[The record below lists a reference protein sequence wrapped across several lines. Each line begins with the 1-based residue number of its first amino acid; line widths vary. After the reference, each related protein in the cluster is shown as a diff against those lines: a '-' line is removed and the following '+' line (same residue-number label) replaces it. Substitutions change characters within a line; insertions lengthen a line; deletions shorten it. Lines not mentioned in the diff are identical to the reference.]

1 MIEVSHLTK
10 RYGEVLALDD
20 VSFSVETG
28 AICGLLG
35 PNGAGKSTTMNI
47 MTGCLAA
54 TEGEV
59 RYDGLEIYA
68 DMNAVKKT
76 IGYLPE
82 QPPLYLDM
90 TVREYLEFV
99 ARAKGIPHKEVEA
112 AALTVSA
119 SCGVAGVQHR
129 LIKHLSKGYKQRV
142 GIAQALLGN
151 PDTIILDEPTVGLDP
166 IQIIEIRALIRQLA
180 QHHTVIISSHILSEI
195 RALCDQIVIISKG
208 KLVADDTPEGLET
221 QLAGSRTTTLIL
233 RADAQHSLDALASV
247 PHIAEITQHPLASKD
262 ASEGCVQ
269 FVVTAEGACD
279 IRDDLF
285 RACVAADLHV
295 LEMSTKHASLEDVFI
310 ELTEHDAEFEEDIA
324 REASEENDASSDIGA
339 PVGAPAPGAPAKTAP
354 RAAAAAP
361 GSLDTA
367 DAAPS
372 APGAASA
379 EPAPSTPTAAGSASA
394 EAASDPRKEG

>member
-90 TVREYLEFV
+90 TVWEYLEFV

-119 SCGVAGVQHR
+119 SCGVSGVQHR

-166 IQIIEIRALIRQLA
+166 IQIIEIRNLIRQLA

-195 RALCDQIVIISKG
+195 RALCDQIVIIAKG
-208 KLVADDTPEGLET
+208 RLVADDTPEGLET

-233 RADAQHSLDALASV
+233 RADAKRALKTISSV
-247 PHIAEITQHPLASKD
+247 PRIAEVTQHPLASKD

-269 FVVTAEGACD
+269 LVVTAEGTCD
-279 IRDDLF
+279 LRDDLF
-285 RACVAADLHV
+285 QACVAADLHV

-310 ELTEHDAEFEEDIA
+310 ELTEHDVEFEEDIA
-324 REASEENDASSDIGA
+324 REASGETNASTDIGEPA
-339 PVGAPAPGAPAKTAP
+339 GAPAPGAPAKAASG
-354 RAAAAAP
+354 AAAAAP
-361 GSLDTA
+361 SASGTA
-367 DAAPS
+367 ATA
-372 APGAASA
+372 
-379 EPAPSTPTAAGSASA
+379 PAPSPPAAGSASA
-394 EAASDPRKEG
+394 ETVSDPRKEG